1 MNKRQNS
8 LWSMAGITVLV
19 FVPMFLVVSPIVAA
33 EKGLEIAISYNG
45 PPDKTKNAV
54 HFFASHFK
62 EKVAE
67 KTSGSIELL
76 LYPDNQLGDETQ
88 RMETVMNEPFINI
101 ASYAGVGPVFP
112 ELYAANIPFLFDSY
126 AAGNRFFDNSEFWK
140 KARKAFREQTGAE
153 LVCAVEEG
161 GFLAFTNSRRP
172 IKKPSDFKGLK
183 FRAMDESQLAL
194 YQSFEA
200 GGIPIPW
207 TEVYAALQ
215 TGVVHGQM
223 NPPMYII
230 MGRLY
235 EVQDYMTTAN
245 IQYSM
250 QYLIINGEWQDSL
263 SKELRTAVI
272 EAAHEANQLTRK
284 DVESRVEERIRFI
297 AGQGVD
303 VYSPTPVEMEMFRE
317 QGQPAYI
324 DYLKNTMDQQW
335 IDRALESARLSNA
348 ATN

>member
-8 LWSMAGITVLV
+8 LRSTAGATVLV
-19 FVPMFLVVSPIVAA
+19 FVLMFLLVSPIVAA
-33 EKGLEIAISYNG
+33 EKGLEIAMSYNG

-54 HFFASHFK
+54 HFFAGHFK

-67 KTSGSIELL
+67 KTSGAIEVL

-88 RMETVMNEPFINI
+88 RMERVMNEPFINI

-183 FRAMDESQLAL
+183 FRAMDESQL
-194 YQSFEA
+194 
-200 GGIPIPW
+200 
-207 TEVYAALQ
+207 
-215 TGVVHGQM
+215 
-223 NPPMYII
+223 
-230 MGRLY
+230 
-235 EVQDYMTTAN
+235 
-245 IQYSM
+245 
-250 QYLIINGEWQDSL
+250 
-263 SKELRTAVI
+263 
-272 EAAHEANQLTRK
+272 TREG
-284 DVESRVEERIRFI
+284 VESRVEDRIRFI

-324 DYLKNTMDQQW
+324 DYLKDTMDQQW
-335 IDRALESARLSNA
+335 IDRALESARLANA
-348 ATN
+348 APN